1 MTDKER
7 ATLIKYRD
15 WLLNDVIPGFQR
27 ARPDDSESIRRCM
40 LQVMDIDWLLAD
52 PSRKV
57 LNVMERKPYAD
68 RQITLSARRKKAPE
82 TQDSYPTS
90 NDDERE
96 AYSDD

>member
-1 MTDKER
+1 MTTKQR
-7 ATLIKYRD
+7 ATLLKYRD
-15 WLLNDVIPGFQR
+15 WLLNAVIPGFQR

-68 RQITLSARRKKAPE
+68 RQITLSARRNKPSETDDGYTDTLEDEPE
-82 TQDSYPTS
+82 
-90 NDDERE
+90 E
-96 AYSDD
+96 